1 MKKYLLL
8 MAHSMKTIF
17 WLLFL
22 LIAGSA
28 RSQLLFQQ
36 IETARGLIINDSTN
50 QNIAFVHIYNE
61 SQRRGYITD
70 EKGKFKIPAS
80 NGDTL
85 VVSALGYV
93 SKVVRVSDSCFHPG
107 ITIKLLPRI
116 YEIEEV
122 TVRAFRDYEDF
133 KRQFL
138 ALKLPETETALL
150 RENLAILSQK
160 IAKEAHYE
168 KEVED
173 MLQKPSTEFFTV
185 SVPILSRE
193 DKQRLNYVEV
203 LKKEERQRVIEKK
216 YNREIIFKVT
226 QLEEDEITEFM
237 GFCNFSEEFLYKAT
251 PYDILVKIE
260 EKFKEY
266 KKMKESGK
274 LFIEEEEMLEEL
286 LG

>member
-1 MKKYLLL
+1 
-8 MAHSMKTIF
+8 MAQGMKTIF
-17 WLLFL
+17 MLLFL
-22 LIAGSA
+22 LIAGLA
-28 RSQLLFQQ
+28 RSQLLVQQ
-36 IETARGLIINDSTN
+36 IKIARGMIINDSTSR
-50 QNIAFVHIYNE
+50 NIAFVHIYNE
-61 SQRRGYITD
+61 SQRKGYITD
-70 EKGKFKIPAS
+70 EEGRFKIPAS

-85 VVSALGYV
+85 VVSALGYNGR
-93 SKVVRVSDSCFHPG
+93 VVTVSDSCFHPG

-122 TVRAFRDYEDF
+122 TIRALMDYEDF

-138 ALKLPETETALL
+138 ALKLPETETTLL

-160 IAKEAHYE
+160 TAKEAHYE

-185 SVPILSRE
+185 SVPILSRD
-193 DKQRLNYVEV
+193 DKQRLNFIEV

-216 YNREIIFKVT
+216 YNREIIYKVT

-237 GFCNFSEEFLYKAT
+237 GYCNFSEEFLYKAN

-260 EKFKEY
+260 EKFKEF
-266 KKMKESGK
+266 KKLKESGK
-274 LFIEEEEMLEEL
+274 LFIKKEEMPEEL